1 MRPAFDKLG
10 VGLVVVSAQAAGAQE
25 FMDTVWRGGDL
36 YVDPEQ
42 TFKKALGAV
51 KTKNW
56 WILKPSVLKQV
67 FGLSKKYG
75 HAENDINKLSEMQ
88 GGMFVI
94 KSGDQGVHWK
104 GQENSEFGL
113 PAAEAV
119 FEAAQ
124 GAIA

>member
-1 MRPAFDKLG
+1 MLPPPIGCIAVRFD
-10 VGLVVVSAQAAGAQE
+10 
-25 FMDTVWRGGDL
+25 
-36 YVDPEQ
+36 
-42 TFKKALGAV
+42 
-51 KTKNW
+51 
-56 WILKPSVLKQV
+56 SVLKQV

-113 PAAEAV
+113 PAVEAV